1 MEPDGLAR
9 HPYRGGGRREVR
21 SGRHPQNIRSVLG
34 IYRGLRTGEDKR
46 RQSEKFQPQKELAS
60 EWTVTM
66 REMERETAH
75 GWSSRIARTGW
86 GREGSLR
93 MYEGRLTRVRQ
104 QVWQESEE
112 ARDLGPGRQE
122 KFSPQEVE
130 RMLADPLG
138 QARGAVRE
146 QSPAASP
153 LAAADN

>member
-1 MEPDGLAR
+1 M
-9 HPYRGGGRREVR
+9 
-21 SGRHPQNIRSVLG
+21 
-34 IYRGLRTGEDKR
+34 
-46 RQSEKFQPQKELAS
+46 
-60 EWTVTM
+60 TM
-66 REMERETAH
+66 REIGREAAE
-75 GWSSRIARTGW
+75 GWSSRAARMGG

-138 QARGAVRE
+138 QARGAARE
-146 QSPAASP
+146 QSPAASL